1 MIWNPGLDA
10 PRTFVRAADVGG
22 KEPVFRCVFRGEP
35 RKCARSAWML
45 SLLVEQRALMV
56 LEQ

>member
-1 MIWNPGLDA
+1 MRRARFAG
-10 PRTFVRAADVGG
+10 AADVDG
-22 KEPVFRCVFRGEP
+22 KEPIFRCVFRGEP
-35 RKCARSAWML
+35 REYARSAWML